1 MLDADLPRRP
11 SLQTQRSIC
20 RAITSNRCGFDP
32 VAGERPK
39 AAIEYGLPIS
49 VTF

>member
-1 MLDADLPRRP
+1 MLDADQPLRS
-11 SLQTQRSIC
+11 SLQTQRAVC
-20 RAITSNRCGFDP
+20 RVITSNRCGFDP

-39 AAIEYGLPIS
+39 ALIEYGFPIS